1 MSDDFLLERMP
12 TARRRPPALAGGA
25 GPRPAYREEAP
36 FKIHGGCGLMGIC
49 DESGALMPAD
59 IAVRAMAIQRDR
71 GNGLGAGFAGYG
83 IYPEFPDHFCFHL
96 MFHDER
102 AREEVEAIL
111 DRSFVVDQA
120 EPIPTRPFGG
130 ASGKNMGAF
139 KGVAFPEEIAHF
151 FRLER
156 VLVGEQEV
164 APKERHVGGAAEGA
178 RGDRLRLVDHERA
191 VEDRLDLL
199 PCALIVEHQVK
210 AEVVG
215 ELRVD
220 AVPGEAG
227 AEAVAAIALDSHGA
241 HGDVGGHQRPGLV
254 ADAHEAAAAV
264 DLEGR
269 LLAIG
274 WARAGAA
281 GKRRRAAPRGGH
293 ALQQKVVAHR
303 PATSSSPAAR
313 LRSRATASPPLAGS
327 GSSPSLRRALSL
339 GVPSVPCSRN
349 VRYASAM
356 PSGPAPAARAS
367 SLSFLNVS
375 AMPMSEG
382 HSSWHV

>member
-1 MSDDFLLERMP
+1 
-12 TARRRPPALAGGA
+12 
-25 GPRPAYREEAP
+25 
-36 FKIHGGCGLMGIC
+36 MGIC

-59 IAVRAMAIQRDR
+59 VAVRAMAIQRDR

-102 AREEVEAIL
+102 AREEVE
-111 DRSFVVDQA
+111 
-120 EPIPTRPFGG
+120 
-130 ASGKNMGAF
+130 
-139 KGVAFPEEIAHF
+139 
-151 FRLER
+151 
-156 VLVGEQEV
+156 
-164 APKERHVGGAAEGA
+164 
-178 RGDRLRLVDHERA
+178 
-191 VEDRLDLL
+191 DRLDLL
-199 PCALIVEHQVK
+199 PRALIVEHQVK

-215 ELRVD
+215 ELRID

-254 ADAHEAAAAV
+254 ADAHKAAAAV
-264 DLEGR
+264 DLERR
-269 LLAIG
+269 LLAVG
-274 WARAGAA
+274 WTRAGAA
-281 GKRRRAAPRGGH
+281 GKRRRAAPRGGQ
-293 ALQQKVVAHR
+293 ALQQEVVAHR
-303 PATSSSPAAR
+303 PVTSASPAAR
-313 LRSRATASPPLAGS
+313 LGSRATASPSLAGS
-327 GSSPSLRRALSL
+327 GSSPSLRRALCL
-339 GVPSVPCSRN
+339 GAPSVPCSRN